1 MLRRLDFALLPHQ
14 MLLFVEKSRLGLND
28 IYGAHYDEEMCRMSV
43 VCNLAQGVDDVMW
56 VLSERTSYTV
66 AIDALSVYLNSKN
79 TRTHAFIL
87 FTWLSR
93 RIEGYK
99 QQTCND
105 LTWCPPAQRI
115 RSGNEVFLDALY
127 LHSRTCL

>member
-28 IYGAHYDEEMCRMSV
+28 SYGAHYDEEMCRMSV

-66 AIDALSVYLNSKN
+66 AIDALECLSQQSKYEH
-79 TRTHAFIL
+79 TH
-87 FTWLSR
+87 
-93 RIEGYK
+93 
-99 QQTCND
+99 
-105 LTWCPPAQRI
+105 
-115 RSGNEVFLDALY
+115 LY
-127 LHSRTCL
+127 CSE